1 VSKGGLPARR
11 HQQNNLKETALMI
24 EAIAT
29 TTPVLA
35 AGWSLLY
42 MLFGGGVGGAF
53 LIFLGLKA
61 IGR

>member
-1 VSKGGLPARR
+1 MTARR
-11 HQQNNLKETALMI
+11 CGSPTDSNVPPGVFTMMTEAL
-24 EAIAT
+24 AT

-42 MLFGGGVGGAF
+42 MMMGGGLGGAI